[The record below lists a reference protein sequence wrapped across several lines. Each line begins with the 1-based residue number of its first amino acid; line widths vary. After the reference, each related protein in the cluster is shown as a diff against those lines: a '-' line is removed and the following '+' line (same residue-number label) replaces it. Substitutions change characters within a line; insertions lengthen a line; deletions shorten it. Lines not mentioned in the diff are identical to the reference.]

1 MGKLSENCLHDFMC
15 LRGLN
20 FDNITDVLAKCFFQS
35 KFLTKKVVLRVI
47 LILCMLYNSVVVCK
61 SIVGVVF
68 RSVLHV
74 LYAKKMAFVLLC
86 SVSDDTC
93 FANSGINKKRLS
105 VIKPTLNQS
114 KTL

>member
-1 MGKLSENCLHDFMC
+1 MFFSKQVSNE
-15 LRGLN
+15 
-20 FDNITDVLAKCFFQS
+20 KSCFE
-35 KFLTKKVVLRVI
+35 VI
-47 LILCMLYNSVVVCK
+47 LILCMLFNSVVVCK

-93 FANSGINKKRLS
+93 FANSGINKN
-105 VIKPTLNQS
+105 VYQ
-114 KTL
+114 